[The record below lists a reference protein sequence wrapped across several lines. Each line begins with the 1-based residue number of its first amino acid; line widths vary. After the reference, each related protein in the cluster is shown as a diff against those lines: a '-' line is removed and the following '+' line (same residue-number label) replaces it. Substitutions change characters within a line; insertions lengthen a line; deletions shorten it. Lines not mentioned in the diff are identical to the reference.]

1 MDFIAFKYYIL
12 WAGERETKNLKLM
25 KCYFLNYSM
34 WPTMVLTSINVTT
47 SICRERVALWTEGNS
62 TMAAVR
68 SSSANSTEAVDG
80 GCSVGAVSSID
91 WKCESF
97 ACNAK

>member
-1 MDFIAFKYYIL
+1 
-12 WAGERETKNLKLM
+12 
-25 KCYFLNYSM
+25 M

-47 SICRERVALWTEGNS
+47 SICRERVALWTEGNR

-68 SSSANSTEAVDG
+68 SSSANSTDAVDG
-80 GCSVGAVSSID
+80 GCSLGAVLSID